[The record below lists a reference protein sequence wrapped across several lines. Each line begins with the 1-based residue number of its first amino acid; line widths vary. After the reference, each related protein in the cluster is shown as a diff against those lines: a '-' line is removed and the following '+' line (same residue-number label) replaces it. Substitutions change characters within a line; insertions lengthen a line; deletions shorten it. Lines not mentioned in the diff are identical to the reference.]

1 MVISRGFR
9 GKSANVTE
17 KGQEKCLILKLTCTD
32 NAQRSLNQKHFAQL
46 SMVLDHVKAERAVE
60 RKKNWKEQQLK
71 HHSTSV
77 KVHREENDKRYL
89 GTEKKGKVDPC
100 FSSHISVCT
109 VVAHRGQRLSKEV
122 ILA

>member
-60 RKKNWKEQQLK
+60 RKKVEGATTKASFNISQ
-71 HHSTSV
+71 
-77 KVHREENDKRYL
+77 NPP
-89 GTEKKGKVDPC
+89 GGK
-100 FSSHISVCT
+100 
-109 VVAHRGQRLSKEV
+109 
-122 ILA
+122 